1 MTISSPSLA
10 YITLSST
17 VPNMVSAWFVPSIGG
32 PVSTVDD
39 PTIVS
44 PCTLSSCCTPV
55 SNPLSCLELPLSSS
69 LSSSSSSFESAQA
82 TFTAIT
88 GNRPPKSNNG
98 GITNF
103 VGKLNLDNVLYE
115 HTMLLTYV
123 RQKYT

>member
-10 YITLSST
+10 YITLSSI

-44 PCTLSSCCTPV
+44 PCTFSSCCTPV
-55 SNPLSCLELPLSSS
+55 SNPLSCLESPLSLSSS
-69 LSSSSSSFESAQA
+69 LSSSSFESAQA
-82 TFTAIT
+82 TFIAIT
-88 GNRPPKSNNG
+88 GNRPPKNDNSS
-98 GITNF
+98 IINF
-103 VGKLNLDNVLYE
+103 VGKLNLDSVLYAY
-115 HTMLLTYV
+115 TLLLIYV